1 MMDSRFGRRFIRDSE
16 LKIITGANRLGSG
29 EPFCLIGRVE

>member
-16 LKIITGANRLGSG
+16 LKIITGQIGLAVGNRS
-29 EPFCLIGRVE
+29 V